1 MITLKKQGNIGTT
14 EIRMAEDKVRGI
26 EEIAAQLLRENP
38 DLIQPQ
44 YAANEDVAPS
54 FYGLSLKKNPGRK
67 TQEPL

>member
-1 MITLKKQGNIGTT
+1 MANGRLPRNKKPHCHAVTVITLKKQGNIGTT

-44 YAANEDVAPS
+44 YAANEDVAP
-54 FYGLSLKKNPGRK
+54 
-67 TQEPL
+67 